1 MVAKDSEKLVDK
13 KKITFA
19 LHTPHDIIRLLSCY
33 TDVLFVSNWKRDNQ
47 TYVRWTTL

>member
-1 MVAKDSEKLVDK
+1 MATKASEKLVDK

-33 TDVLFVSNWKRDNQ
+33 TDVLFAFK
-47 TYVRWTTL
+47 LKKG